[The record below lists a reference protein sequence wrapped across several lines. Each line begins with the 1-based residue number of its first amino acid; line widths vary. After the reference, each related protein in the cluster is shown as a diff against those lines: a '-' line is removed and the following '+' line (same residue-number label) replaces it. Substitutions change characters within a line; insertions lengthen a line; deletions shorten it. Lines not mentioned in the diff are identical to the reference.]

1 MKILLIDI
9 ETSAHLAYV
18 WGMWQQNVGTNMLI
32 SPKEMISWAAKWV
45 GGKTIYY
52 ADIFHNKRNYLQS
65 LHKLLDEADVVVHY
79 NGTQFD
85 VPILNMAFVEAGML
99 PPSPYR
105 QIDLLRVARRK
116 FKFAS
121 NKLAYV
127 SQRLGIGSKIKHE
140 GFSLWEKCLK
150 RDPKAWAKMRRYN
163 MQDVRLLERL
173 YRKLLPWITN
183 HPNHGLTGASRNI
196 CPSCG
201 STALQKRGA
210 SLTNACRYQR
220 YQCQKCGSWSRS
232 SINEGPRP
240 QQKRMPL

>member
-1 MKILLIDI
+1 MRILLIDV
-9 ETSAHLAYV
+9 ETSANLAHV
-18 WGMWQQNVGTNMLI
+18 WGMWQQNVSLPMLV
-32 SPKEMISWAAKWV
+32 SPKAMISWAAKWY
-45 GGKTIYY
+45 GEKTIHY
-52 ADIFHNKRNYLQS
+52 ADIYRNKRNYLQQ

-79 NGTQFD
+79 NGKQFD
-85 VPILNMAFVEAGML
+85 IPIINMAFVEARML

-105 QIDLLRVARRK
+105 QIDLLTVARRK

-140 GFSLWEKCLK
+140 GFALWEKCLK
-150 RDPKAWAKMRRYN
+150 RDPKAWDKMRKYN

-173 YRKLLPWITN
+173 YRKLLPWISN
-183 HPNHGLTGASRNI
+183 HPNHGLVTSTSS

-201 STALQKRGA
+201 STALQKRGVC
-210 SLTNACRYQR
+210 LTNACKYQR

-232 SINEGPRP
+232 SVNEGLRP